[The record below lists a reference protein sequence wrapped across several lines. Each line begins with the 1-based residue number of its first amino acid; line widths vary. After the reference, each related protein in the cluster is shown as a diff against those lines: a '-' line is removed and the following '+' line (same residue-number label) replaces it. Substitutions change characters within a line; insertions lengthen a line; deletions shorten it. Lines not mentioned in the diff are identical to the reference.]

1 MWDLQSTTTDAARG
15 KHDFMVEDI
24 ARKKITTAYLSKF
37 NKFCVFHFYIISISI
52 FERAL

>member
-24 ARKKITTAYLSKF
+24 ARKKNHNSLLK
-37 NKFCVFHFYIISISI
+37 
-52 FERAL
+52 